1 MASAKDVFEAIQT
14 AWNAANFHTS
24 YSPLYRDMK
33 AYNRAM
39 VYAIL
44 SVEDVS
50 RAARTCSTEY
60 WQHVVRIT
68 LRGSTKEIVESAL
81 DTIGTAA
88 DAWSLSLASGTQ
100 VQLER
105 TGEGYFQEDERVEV
119 AFLQYRIVRSKGRLN

>member
-14 AWNAANFHTS
+14 AWNAANFHTT

-44 SVEDVS
+44 SVEDVT
-50 RAARTCSTEY
+50 RTARTCSTEY
-60 WQHVVRIT
+60 WQHIVRIT
-68 LRGSTKEIVESAL
+68 LRATTKELAESAL

-88 DAWSLSLASGTQ
+88 DAWSLSLASGSQ

-105 TGEGYFQEDERVEV
+105 TSEGYFQEDERVEV